1 MNSSICK
8 NASICICSTLVNW
21 DAIDP
26 HIKQF
31 GKEIAVVKGDGCCFL
46 SSVMKALSVD
56 CGQKVQRE
64 SLANQVL
71 HHMYENSKY
80 YASFHEDGSARA
92 MLKQAKEF
100 LLCGQYILN
109 VADVC
114 VAATANYLRM
124 NLYIFKNLGGKAVI
138 IQQRSAIEKSTK
150 GLFLRFSHKPTG
162 SCIGN
167 HYDVIVNIETISFH
181 PLVATAEIITT
192 TSILSGTKSEPSHL
206 HPKSKQ
212 HLPNLP
218 PLPEPELKPEQ
229 QQEFQIKLEP
239 TEPKPEFVPEEGFE
253 TKVEPTEP
261 KPEFVPEEGFETKV
275 EPTEPKPE
283 FVPEEGFET
292 KVGPTEPKPEFVPEE
307 GFETKVEPT
316 EPKPEFVPEEGFET
330 KVAPTEPKP
339 EFTIPY
345 TEDSTTLESSMHQL
359 PLILHCPEEEF
370 IPPPAIHRRKW
381 AKSTINMSTFSN
393 ITPEVADRMPWIP
406 DGDHI
411 YIIRCEEDYWHDKQ
425 IDGYP
430 WQMKK
435 SSHTGL
441 VGIKKFGACR
451 GSFICLNDDCPI
463 YTAEHIRNRVDF
475 MKENFGAY
483 SCSNCKVFVQCRQ
496 CNARKVTEFD

>member
-1 MNSSICK
+1 MHLHLQYS
-8 NASICICSTLVNW
+8 
-21 DAIDP
+21 
-26 HIKQF
+26 
-31 GKEIAVVKGDGCCFL
+31 GKLVKGDGYCFL
-46 SSVMKALSVD
+46 SSVTKALSVD
-56 CGQKVQRE
+56 CGQNVQRE
-64 SLANQVL
+64 SLANQIL
-71 HHMYENSKY
+71 DHMYENSKY

-114 VAATANYLRM
+114 VAATANYLQM

-150 GLFLRFSHKPTG
+150 GLFLRFSCKPTG

-167 HYDVIVNIETISFH
+167 HYDAIVDIETIPFH
-181 PLVATAEIITT
+181 PLVATAETTTT

-212 HLPNLP
+212 RLPNLP
-218 PLPEPELKPEQ
+218 SLPEPELEPEQ

-253 TKVEPTEP
+253 TKVGPTGP

-275 EPTEPKPE
+275 GPTEPKPE

-307 GFETKVEPT
+307 GFETKV
-316 EPKPEFVPEEGFET
+316 G
-330 KVAPTEPKP
+330 PTEPKP
-339 EFTIPY
+339 EFTIPN
-345 TEDSTTLESSMHQL
+345 TEDSTTLESSTHQL

-370 IPPPAIHRRKW
+370 IPPAAIHRRKW
-381 AKSTINMSTFSN
+381 AKSTINMSAFSN
-393 ITPEVADRMPWIP
+393 VTPEVVDRMPWIP

-425 IDGYP
+425 IDGCP
-430 WQMKK
+430 WQMMK
-435 SSHTGL
+435 SSRTGL
-441 VGIKKFGACR
+441 VVTKKFGACR
-451 GSFICLNDDCPI
+451 GSFICLDDDCPI

-475 MKENFGAY
+475 TKENFGTY
-483 SCSNCKVFVQCRQ
+483 SCSNCKVFVQHRQ
-496 CNARKVTEFD
+496 CNARKVTGLTEKTMY